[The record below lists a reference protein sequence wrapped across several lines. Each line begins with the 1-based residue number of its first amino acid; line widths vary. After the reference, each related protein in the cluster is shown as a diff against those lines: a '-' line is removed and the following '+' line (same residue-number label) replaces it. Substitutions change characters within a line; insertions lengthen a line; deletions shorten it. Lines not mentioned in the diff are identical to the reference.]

1 LDLHL
6 SCRLESDPKRAIGR
20 LKGDNLVRQNHLV
33 SFHEIFGCQLPRRYP
48 SLLLQQSYEGTS
60 VPGID
65 YQVASSATISNTRS
79 TITGEDRD
87 NITPHNAIKTN
98 TTHQDLRRHL
108 PECLHFILRFPT
120 YCIQTW
126 LLLSFVLLTE
136 GRQA

>member
-1 LDLHL
+1 MSRGNAVLEPHA
-6 SCRLESDPKRAIGR
+6 RLPLKAELEKLGPPPLMLTGIRPKRAIGR

-48 SLLLQQSYEGTS
+48 SLLLQQSYAGTS

-65 YQVASSATISNTRS
+65 YQVASSATIRNTRS

-98 TTHQDLRRHL
+98 TTHQDQYHPSR
-108 PECLHFILRFPT
+108 PSSPP
-120 YCIQTW
+120 
-126 LLLSFVLLTE
+126 S
-136 GRQA
+136 